1 MNWTTIP
8 QRTCEDAV
16 TALEPW
22 LDEHLNMVGRF
33 VRSLI
38 VDGWLHHNYPTPGAA
53 ILRDLLGTPAILSRD
68 HETEG
73 YPASNERQ
81 VALRI
86 AQCSKI
92 LHATNTNPQYVV
104 RVEVLR
110 RDFGVWSLINSH
122 WLERHP
128 VPKRRSA
135 RLTIRPELPEGC
147 IIQMVA
153 TANLAEG

>member
-1 MNWTTIP
+1 MSWTTVP
-8 QRTCEDAV
+8 QRACEDAAL
-16 TALEPW
+16 ALELR
-22 LDEHLNMVGRF
+22 LDEHLNKVGRL

-38 VDGWLHHNYPTPGAA
+38 VDGCLRHNDPTPGAA
-53 ILRDLLGTPAILSRD
+53 VFRDLLGTPAILSRD

-104 RVEVLR
+104 RAEMLR
-110 RDFGVWSLINSH
+110 RDFGVWPLINSH

-135 RLTIRPELPEGC
+135 RLTIRPEGC

-153 TANLAEG
+153 TAKLAEG